1 MKRLGL
7 FIMLACFLLSL
18 FLWWKALKPKE
29 KELPTKGIVK
39 YAGKLHIAEREGVFY
54 KIIETGSYVSEGY
67 FLTHL
72 K

>member
-18 FLWWKALKPKE
+18 FLWYKALKPKE

-39 YAGKLHIAEREGVFY
+39 FAGALHHAEKNGNFY
-54 KIIETGSYVSEGY
+54 KISGSSCYVSEGY
-67 FLTHL
+67 FLTNL